1 MKKINFKVITL
12 FPDLITAYLK
22 DALLSK
28 ALKNDLLSVDVI
40 NLRDQAQ
47 KKYNSVDDTVFG
59 GGDGMLLQCGPLVE
73 TLKLL
78 GIQKKNDPMKKI
90 ILLSPQGQ
98 KWTHKKAQDWINTEE
113 IILVCGRYAGVDQ
126 RFIRTYVDEEIS
138 IGDFILS
145 GGELAALAIIE
156 SMSRFIPG
164 VLGHAQSATED
175 SFENGYLEAPQ
186 FTKPQDFEGQLVP
199 QILLSGNH
207 QKIAEWR
214 HFVSLLM
221 TFKKR
226 PDLLQGQKMDWQQV
240 KAFYD
245 QMPSADK
252 MTLGI
257 SDLTLDFGLEPKL

>member
-1 MKKINFKVITL
+1 MKKINFKVVTL

-28 ALKNDLLSVDVI
+28 AIKNNLLEVEVI

-59 GGDGMLLQCGPLVE
+59 GGDGMLLQCEPLAE
-73 TLKLL
+73 TLKFL
-78 GIQKKNDPMKKI
+78 GISKKNDPLRKVI
-90 ILLSPQGQ
+90 YLSPQGR
-98 KWTHKKAQDWINTEE
+98 KWNNKLAQQWINLEE

-126 RFIRTYVDEEIS
+126 RFIQKYVDEEIS

-145 GGELAALAIIE
+145 GGELAALAVIE
-156 SMSRFIPG
+156 TMSRFIPG
-164 VLGHAQSATED
+164 VLGHAQSATQD
-175 SFENGYLEAPQ
+175 SFENGLLEAPQ
-186 FTKPQDFEGQLVP
+186 FTKPQNFDGQLVP
-199 QILLSGNH
+199 QTLLSGNH

-214 HFVSLLM
+214 QQVSVLI

-226 PDLLQGQKMDWQQV
+226 PELLLGQKINWPQV

-245 QMPSADK
+245 QLPQTDK
-252 MTLGI
+252 IM
-257 SDLTLDFGLEPKL
+257 LDILNLNFDQELK